1 MAELS
6 KSTDFE
12 DHYKSSEYVLSY
24 LKKAESIE
32 RNVNIQE
39 ATMWLFSSSN
49 QPHTCVMYHHPIHNG
64 NITIVDERYIIGLST
79 LNNISEVNIK
89 LPNYVY
95 KNI

>member
-12 DHYKSSEYVLSY
+12 DHNKSSEYFVSY
-24 LKKAESIE
+24 LKKAKCIE

-39 ATMWLFSSSN
+39 ATMRLFSSSN

-64 NITIVDERYIIGLST
+64 NISIVDESYMIGLSR
-79 LNNISEVNIK
+79 LNKISEVNIK